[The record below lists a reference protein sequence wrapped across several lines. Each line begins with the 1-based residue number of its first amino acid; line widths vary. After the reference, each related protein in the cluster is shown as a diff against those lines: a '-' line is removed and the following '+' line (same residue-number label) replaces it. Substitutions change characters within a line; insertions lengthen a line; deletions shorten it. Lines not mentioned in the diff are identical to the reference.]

1 MSQSNLFNILD
12 LLVMDHDYQRECCR
26 VLKDNTTDA
35 ETKLSYAQ
43 SFVDAL
49 LPLKGKV
56 PFHHHI
62 VESEVDHRI
71 IKSRVQI
78 LIPKIQEELDD
89 EATIELKVL
98 AKFIE
103 GHLKIEERD
112 LFTLMRKLLD
122 DEILNAMGYEF
133 FKLRN
138 FTEKDLNGHPQL
150 QEELKKIEGVPQ
162 KVSSKFLRNIELK
175 IHHQTA

>member
-1 MSQSNLFNILD
+1 
-12 LLVMDHDYQRECCR
+12 VMDHDYQRECCR

-49 LPLKGKV
+49 LHHSVAESKAVYAPLKGKV